1 VEGVAGGGALAAE
14 SVAGAGAEATAP
26 WDGLLK
32 RKADGAQDDGDA
44 SLWCEAF
51 RPTKSSEVCGNS
63 GAVAQLRTWLRK
75 WVDSAD
81 GRGAP
86 QRAGRAAACRR
97 RRRPKDDSDSDWC
110 SDAEGE
116 SEGESHGEASLMVL
130 EGPSGAGKS
139 AAVYACAAELGMQVI
154 EVNPSSVRSGRLVLS
169 KFAEATQSRELSTWS
184 GATSATGDAAPLLG
198 GSGGGDR
205 KPKSQKG
212 GAAAQPPAKGG
223 AAAKGGIGAFFAKK
237 GPAAAPAAPAAAAAE
252 PLLGR
257 QKKKKKADAEGKRGE
272 AAAQARCGEGV
283 VTLVLFEEVDVVFED
298 DAGFYA
304 ALRRLAR
311 ESKCPMVATCNE
323 LSAELEALLGS
334 SPRLRWERPSSAQ
347 LLPLAAAL
355 CLRGAPPAAP
365 AAEVPPSSSRSLL
378 ELVDHFGGDVRRTVT
393 TLQCWADDAGAPR
406 VERVLGLESACCG
419 APLADAVLR
428 ATALRV
434 TAQREG
440 GGGDAEGDAAG
451 SLAASLLQLQVGAL
465 VGCVELLGRSPLLE
479 HPLRLLDAALG
490 GVLLAAEGAAP
501 VAVAVAEG
509 AATVAVAPLVNEL
522 CFGEVRPAGLQV
534 RPAGL
539 HPGASEPEAGGAE
552 AGREEAG
559 PEEEDEEAAMARV
572 RARGKRLRLR
582 KRCVDDDE
590 DESPR
595 VVEGSVIDGDAP
607 PEVMEVD
614 SSEVSS
620 SPGVATASSPSARAV
635 EADGGVAAA
644 SPSDGERP
652 ATPGA
657 SGLPEP
663 PSEEPPSEEPAA
675 DVPSVDEE
683 AAGEEAPR
691 EAFWVSEPPEGA
703 AEPLLR
709 CTLDATADMYDM
721 LSFASPRSPAAA
733 AVAESGETSWWGGAD
748 AAPASTRLDAD
759 LRATLQLLTVSAAFA
774 TVAAAR
780 AADGSPPPP
789 PPPPLAASLL
799 CLPRDGP
806 LAEERAVAYRSAI
819 AQAMPRFIEL
829 AQACGA
835 GSAVLRTAHMEY
847 VGAVRRIA
855 QLEALRKREQRKRRH
870 TSYLGRLDLSDAEVD
885 AVNSVRLG

>member
-1 VEGVAGGGALAAE
+1 
-14 SVAGAGAEATAP
+14 
-26 WDGLLK
+26 
-32 RKADGAQDDGDA
+32 
-44 SLWCEAF
+44 
-51 RPTKSSEVCGNS
+51 
-63 GAVAQLRTWLRK
+63 
-75 WVDSAD
+75 
-81 GRGAP
+81 
-86 QRAGRAAACRR
+86 
-97 RRRPKDDSDSDWC
+97 
-110 SDAEGE
+110 
-116 SEGESHGEASLMVL
+116 
-130 EGPSGAGKS
+130 
-139 AAVYACAAELGMQVI
+139 
-154 EVNPSSVRSGRLVLS
+154 
-169 KFAEATQSRELSTWS
+169 
-184 GATSATGDAAPLLG
+184 
-198 GSGGGDR
+198 
-205 KPKSQKG
+205 
-212 GAAAQPPAKGG
+212 
-223 AAAKGGIGAFFAKK
+223 
-237 GPAAAPAAPAAAAAE
+237 
-252 PLLGR
+252 
-257 QKKKKKADAEGKRGE
+257 
-272 AAAQARCGEGV
+272 
-283 VTLVLFEEVDVVFED
+283 
-298 DAGFYA
+298 
-304 ALRRLAR
+304 
-311 ESKCPMVATCNE
+311 
-323 LSAELEALLGS
+323 
-334 SPRLRWERPSSAQ
+334 
-347 LLPLAAAL
+347 
-355 CLRGAPPAAP
+355 
-365 AAEVPPSSSRSLL
+365 
-378 ELVDHFGGDVRRTVT
+378 
-393 TLQCWADDAGAPR
+393 
-406 VERVLGLESACCG
+406 
-419 APLADAVLR
+419 
-428 ATALRV
+428 
-434 TAQREG
+434 
-440 GGGDAEGDAAG
+440 
-451 SLAASLLQLQVGAL
+451 
-465 VGCVELLGRSPLLE
+465 
-479 HPLRLLDAALG
+479 
-490 GVLLAAEGAAP
+490 
-501 VAVAVAEG
+501 
-509 AATVAVAPLVNEL
+509 
-522 CFGEVRPAGLQV
+522 
-534 RPAGL
+534 
-539 HPGASEPEAGGAE
+539 
-552 AGREEAG
+552 
-559 PEEEDEEAAMARV
+559 
-572 RARGKRLRLR
+572 
-582 KRCVDDDE
+582 
-590 DESPR
+590 
-595 VVEGSVIDGDAP
+595 VIDGDAP

-721 LSFASPRSPAAA
+721 LSLASPRSPAAA

-748 AAPASTRLDAD
+748 AAPAATRLDAD

-780 AADGSPPPP
+780 AADGSPPPPP